1 MNPNSQTHS
10 SSKVSFQTL
19 NRTKL
24 VDDVVIQLQKTIS
37 SGELKHGD
45 KIPTEPELM
54 EQFGVGRSTIREAV
68 RVLVH
73 AGLLEK
79 KQGFGT
85 YLSATPV
92 IQEPLAHRLRR
103 AEIVEVY
110 EARKMLELEIS
121 KLAAE
126 RRDDLDLELMRHH
139 LDARSEALAKGDT
152 SGYLNADIEFHNAI
166 AVASK
171 NHVIIDLFRTF
182 SSVLRESLFKLAKVQ
197 ESHDPHSYIHERIYE
212 SIKMR
217 DVTAAA
223 DWTLRNLDGTV
234 RELKGSMNIDENKE

>member
-1 MNPNSQTHS
+1 MNS
-10 SSKVSFQTL
+10 SSKVSFQAL

-85 YLSATPV
+85 YLASTPV
-92 IQEPLAHRLRR
+92 IQEPLEHRLRR

-110 EARKMLELEIS
+110 EVRKMLELEIS
-121 KLAAE
+121 RLAAE
-126 RRDDLDLELMRHH
+126 RREDQDLEHMRRH
-139 LDARSEALAKGDT
+139 LDQRREALDKGDT
-152 SGYLNADIEFHNAI
+152 HGYLNADIEFHIAI

-171 NHVIIDLFRTF
+171 NHVVVDLYRTF
-182 SSVLRESLFKLAKVQ
+182 SSALREALYKLAK
-197 ESHDPHSYIHERIYE
+197 EKEGHDPNTEIHEKIYE
-212 SIKMR
+212 AIKNK
-217 DVTAAA
+217 DVSAAEH
-223 DWTLRNLDGTV
+223 WTLRNLDGTV
-234 RELKGSMNIDENKE
+234 GQLRERMGRT